1 MSGCSCGRDPAE
13 DVGGRFVG
21 ERVQVRCGWTD
32 RTVGTVI
39 AEDEIGLV
47 LETAGTTRLY
57 PWTAITSVRR
67 ARA

>member
-1 MSGCSCGRDPAE
+1 MSPDAPPRPP
-13 DVGGRFVG
+13 RYVG

-39 AEDEIGLV
+39 AEDEIGITI
-47 LETAGTTRLY
+47 ETSDTERLY

>member
-1 MSGCSCGRDPAE
+1 MIPDAPPRLA
-13 DVGGRFVG
+13 RYVG

-39 AEDEIGLV
+39 AEDEIGITI
-47 LETAGTTRLY
+47 ETSDTERLY

-67 ARA
+67 SRA

>member
-1 MSGCSCGRDPAE
+1 MSGCGHAPRPP
-13 DVGGRFVG
+13 RYVG
-21 ERVQVRCGWTD
+21 ERVQVRCGWSD

-39 AEDEIGLV
+39 AEDEIGITI
-47 LETAGTTRLY
+47 ETSDTERLY